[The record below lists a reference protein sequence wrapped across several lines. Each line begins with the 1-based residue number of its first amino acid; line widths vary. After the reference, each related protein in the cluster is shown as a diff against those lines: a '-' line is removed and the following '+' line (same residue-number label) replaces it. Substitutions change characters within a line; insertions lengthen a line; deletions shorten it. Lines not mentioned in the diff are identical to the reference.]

1 LQEHT
6 RPLADG
12 MVEIC
17 EELKPWQKYCPKGED
32 FGKGT
37 ILLREGKR
45 MDFAAVG
52 MAAAAGYEKVPVK
65 RRVRAA
71 VLATGDELQ
80 EPGEPLKPGGIYN
93 SNGYR
98 LGARLSELGVEV
110 ERSVR
115 RADDTEAIAGW
126 IREMREKV
134 DLILTTGGV
143 SVGEKDLMPEVFETL
158 GIRKLFHGIQVKPG
172 APTMAGMYGNVPVIA
187 LSGNPFGAMVH
198 LELLVRPVLEKMT
211 GSSFYAP
218 EYRKGVLVSD
228 FVRTCESPRIVRAR
242 WEDGRISF
250 PEQHAS
256 GVLASLGECNCLAEI
271 KGRKEGVRKGETIW
285 VRMLANNL

>member
-1 LQEHT
+1 MLQ
-6 RPLADG
+6 G
-12 MVEIC
+12 SC
-17 EELKPWQKYCPKGED
+17 EQELCQR
-32 FGKGT
+32 T
-37 ILLREGKR
+37 
-45 MDFAAVG
+45 
-52 MAAAAGYEKVPVK
+52 AGN
-65 RRVRAA
+65 
-71 VLATGDELQ
+71 LQ

-93 SNGYR
+93 SNGYL

-143 SVGEKDLMPEVFETL
+143 SVGEKDLMPEVFEAL
-158 GIRKLFHGIQVKPG
+158 GIRKPFHGIQVKPG

-228 FVRTCESPRIVRAR
+228 FVRPCESPRIVRAR
-242 WEDGRISF
+242 WEDGRVSF